1 MSEAKDRPLGEAPIK
16 SPHIPELFS
25 LDAKQKG
32 KLRSIS
38 RPSATP
44 ELDKNISAYIDYLL
58 SKENQEITS
67 ASSLS
72 GAKVNV

>member
-1 MSEAKDRPLGEAPIK
+1 MSEAKKRPLEEAPIK

-44 ELDKNISAYIDYLL
+44 ELDKNISAY
-58 SKENQEITS
+58 EIAS
-67 ASSLS
+67 ASSFS
-72 GAKVNV
+72 GGKVNV

>member
-1 MSEAKDRPLGEAPIK
+1 MSEAKKRPLGEAPIK
-16 SPHIPELFS
+16 SPHISELFS
-25 LDAKQKG
+25 LDANQKG

-67 ASSLS
+67 ASSLN
-72 GAKVNV
+72 GGKVNV